1 MKIVFVSRWYS
12 EKMGYIENCLPRALA
27 ELGHEIHVVTSTAQV
42 YFNHPFYEK
51 SYQNYLGDRI
61 QPVGTTD
68 TEGSVTLHRLPFWS
82 AAGHIWLRGLGRKIK
97 QLQPDIVHTFE
108 HTAPDSV
115 RLALLKKWSRQ
126 DFKLFTANHAVYSV
140 LDTARNWDKISIFK
154 KGVWNILQRM
164 PGRFVASQIEKC
176 FAVTSDA
183 GEIAERFLGVPIE
196 KVKVTT
202 LGVDT
207 VQFHPDAATRQATR
221 LDLGFTQ
228 RDIVVMYTGRL
239 TYQKNPLLVAKAIEH
254 INRKNGTS
262 ISKPVFCG
270 LFIGDGEQKSAI
282 EAMPYIKILPPQPYR
297 ELPKYY
303 QSADIAVWAMEES
316 TSQLD
321 AVGSGL
327 CLILTDKIAAYDCI
341 EDPQS
346 TTKPKIVSRKFEHQN
361 FDDLVA
367 QLASLAD
374 PSVRSD
380 LQARGVGT
388 IESASSWKVIARA
401 RVADYEAD

>member
-27 ELGHEIHVVTSTAQV
+27 ELGHEVHVVTSTAQV

-61 QPVGTTD
+61 QPVGTTY

-82 AAGHIWLRGLGRKIK
+82 AAGHIWLRGLTRKIRD
-97 QLQPDIVHTFE
+97 LQPDIVHTFE

-115 RLALLKKWSRQ
+115 RLALIKKFGSVS
-126 DFKLFTANHAVYSV
+126 FKLFTANHAVYSV

-154 KGVWNILQRM
+154 KLIWNILQRA

-183 GEIAERFLGVPIE
+183 GEIAMLFLGVPSA

-207 VQFHPDAATRQATR
+207 VQFHPDADVRAATRR
-221 LDLGFTQ
+221 DLGFAEN
-228 RDIVVMYTGRL
+228 DIVVMYTGRL
-239 TYQKNPLLVAKAIEH
+239 THQKNPLLVAKAIEKLNENVGLLANKTH
-254 INRKNGTS
+254 Y
-262 ISKPVFCG
+262 CG
-270 LFIGDGEQKSAI
+270 LFVGDGEQKTAI
-282 EAMPYIKILPPQPYR
+282 EVVKNIKILLPQPYR

-327 CLILTDKIAAYDCI
+327 CLILTDKIAAYNCI
-341 EDPQS
+341 EDAQP
-346 TTKPKIVSRKFEHQN
+346 TTKPKIVSRKFKHQN

-374 PSVRSD
+374 PSVRHD
-380 LQARGVGT
+380 LQARGVET

-401 RVADYEAD
+401 RVVDYEA